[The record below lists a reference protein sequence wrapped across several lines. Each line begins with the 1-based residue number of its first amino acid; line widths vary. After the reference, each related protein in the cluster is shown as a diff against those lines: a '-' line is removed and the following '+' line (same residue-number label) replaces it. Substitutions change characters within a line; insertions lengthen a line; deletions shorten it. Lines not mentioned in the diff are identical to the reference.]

1 MMTISGDLSGKRIFI
16 TGGSR
21 GIGLAIALRAA
32 RDGASVAIA
41 AKTSEPN
48 PKLPGTIHSAAQEI
62 RDAGGVALPIQCDL
76 RDEEQ
81 IAAAVNQAAQ
91 EFGGID
97 ILINNASAINL
108 TPTEATPAKRF
119 DLMFDVNVRG
129 TFLTSQAAIPHLRE
143 SAKAGRNPHI
153 LTLSPPLSM
162 KAKWFQHHVAYT
174 MAKYGMSMCVLG
186 MSEEFR
192 KTGIAINAL
201 WPRTAI
207 DTAALQMIPGVDTA
221 ACRTP
226 EILADAAYVIL
237 NRESKDCTGN
247 FFVDDEVLAS
257 VGITDLEKY
266 SVVPGTTDFLLDF
279 FLD

>member
-1 MMTISGDLSGKRIFI
+1 MSLAGKRIFI

-21 GIGLAIALRAA
+21 GIGLAIALKAA

-41 AKTSEPN
+41 AKTTEAN
-48 PKLPGTIHSAAQEI
+48 PKLPGTIFTAAKEI
-62 RDAGGVALPIQCDL
+62 EEAGGVALPIQCDL

-81 IAAAVNQAAQ
+81 IAASIAKAAA

-108 TPTEATPAKRF
+108 TKTEATPAKRF

-192 KTGIAINAL
+192 KEGIAVNAL

-226 EILADAAYVIL
+226 EILADAAYIIL
-237 NRESKDCTGN
+237 NRESKSCTGN
-247 FFVDDEVLAS
+247 FFVDDELLAS
-257 VGITDLEKY
+257 EGITDLEKY
-266 SVVPGTTDFLLDF
+266 SVVPGTKDFLLDF

>member
-1 MMTISGDLSGKRIFI
+1 MTITGDLSGKRIFI

-41 AKTSEPN
+41 AKTSDPN
-48 PKLPGTIHSAAQEI
+48 PKLPGTIHSAAEEI
-62 RDAGGVALPIQCDL
+62 RAAGGTALPIQCDL
-76 RDEEQ
+76 RDEVQ
-81 IAAAVNQAAQ
+81 IAAAVTQAA
-91 EFGGID
+91 ETFGGID

-129 TFLTSQAAIPHLRE
+129 TFLTSQAAIPHLRA
-143 SAKAGRNPHI
+143 SAEAGRNPHI

-186 MSEEFR
+186 MSEEYR
-192 KTGIAINAL
+192 KTGIAVNAL

-207 DTAALQMIPGVDTA
+207 DTAALQMIPGIDTA
-221 ACRTP
+221 TCRTP

-237 NRESKDCTGN
+237 NRVSKDCTGN

-257 VGITDLEKY
+257 VGVTDLEKY

>member
-1 MMTISGDLSGKRIFI
+1 MTISGDLSGKRIFI

-32 RDGASVAIA
+32 RDGAFVAIA

-62 RDAGGVALPIQCDL
+62 RDAGGIALPIQCDL

-192 KTGIAINAL
+192 KTGIAVNAL

>member
-1 MMTISGDLSGKRIFI
+1 MTITGDLSGKKIFI

-41 AKTSEPN
+41 AKTSDPN
-48 PKLPGTIHSAAQEI
+48 PKLPGTIHSAAEEI
-62 RDAGGVALPIQCDL
+62 RAAGGTALPIQCDL
-76 RDEEQ
+76 RDEVQ
-81 IAAAVNQAAQ
+81 IAAAISQAA
-91 EFGGID
+91 ETFGGID

-129 TFLTSQAAIPHLRE
+129 TFLTSQAAIPHLRA
-143 SAKAGRNPHI
+143 SAEAGRNPHI

-192 KTGIAINAL
+192 KTGIAVNAL

-207 DTAALQMIPGVDTA
+207 DTAALQMIPGIDTA
-221 ACRTP
+221 TCRTP

-237 NRESKDCTGN
+237 NRASKDCTGN

-257 VGITDLEKY
+257 VGVTDLEKY

>member
-1 MMTISGDLSGKRIFI
+1 MTITGDLSGKKIFI

-32 RDGASVAIA
+32 RDGASIAIA

-48 PKLPGTIHSAAQEI
+48 PKLPGTIHSAAEEI
-62 RDAGGVALPIQCDL
+62 RAAGGTALAIQCDL
-76 RDEEQ
+76 RDENQ
-81 IAAAVNQAAQ
+81 IAAAIAQTAA

-129 TFLTSQAAIPHLRE
+129 TFLTSQAAIPHLRA
-143 SAKAGRNPHI
+143 SAEAGRNPHI

-192 KTGIAINAL
+192 ETGIAVNAL

-207 DTAALQMIPGVDTA
+207 DTAALQMIPGIDTA

-237 NRESKDCTGN
+237 NRASKETTGN
-247 FFVDDEVLAS
+247 FFVDDEVLAL
-257 VGITDLEKY
+257 VGVTDLEGY
-266 SVVPGTTDFLLDF
+266 SVVPGTKDFLLDF

>member
-1 MMTISGDLSGKRIFI
+1 MTITGDLSGKKIFI

-32 RDGASVAIA
+32 RDGASIAIA

-48 PKLPGTIHSAAQEI
+48 PKLPGTIHSAAEDI
-62 RDAGGVALPIQCDL
+62 RAAGGTALAIQCDL

-81 IAAAVNQAAQ
+81 IASAVSQAA
-91 EFGGID
+91 EAFGGID

-129 TFLTSQAAIPHLRE
+129 TFLTSQAAIPHLRA
-143 SAKAGRNPHI
+143 SAEAGRNPHI

-192 KTGIAINAL
+192 KTGIAVNAL

-207 DTAALQMIPGVDTA
+207 DTAALQMIPGIDTA

-237 NRESKDCTGN
+237 NRVSKDCTGN

-257 VGITDLEKY
+257 AGITDLEKY

>member
-1 MMTISGDLSGKRIFI
+1 MSLAGKRIFI

-21 GIGLAIALRAA
+21 GIGLAIALKAA
-32 RDGASVAIA
+32 ADGASIAIA
-41 AKTSEPN
+41 AKTAEVN
-48 PKLPGTIHSAAQEI
+48 PKLPGTIYSAAAEI
-62 RDAGGVALPIQCDL
+62 EAAGGVALPIQCDL
-76 RDEEQ
+76 RDEDQ
-81 IAAAVNQAAQ
+81 IAASIAKAAA

-108 TPTEATPAKRF
+108 TKTEATPAKRF

-192 KTGIAINAL
+192 KEGIAVNAL

-226 EILADAAYVIL
+226 EILADAAYIIL
-237 NRESKDCTGN
+237 NRESKSCTGN
-247 FFVDDEVLAS
+247 FFVDDELLAS
-257 VGITDLEKY
+257 EGITDLEKY
-266 SVVPGTTDFLLDF
+266 SVVPGTKDFLLDF

>member
-1 MMTISGDLSGKRIFI
+1 MTISGDLSGKRIFV

-62 RDAGGVALPIQCDL
+62 RDAGGIALPIQCDL

-192 KTGIAINAL
+192 KTGIAVNAL

-237 NRESKDCTGN
+237 NREAKDCTGN

-257 VGITDLEKY
+257 VGVTDLDKY

>member
-1 MMTISGDLSGKRIFI
+1 MSLQGKRIFV

-32 RDGASVAIA
+32 RDGASIAIA
-41 AKTSEPN
+41 AKTAEPN
-48 PKLPGTIHSAAQEI
+48 PKLPGTIYTAAEEI
-62 RDAGGVALPIQCDL
+62 KAAGGTALPIQCDL
-76 RDEEQ
+76 RDESQ
-81 IAAAVNQAAQ
+81 IAAAVQQAADSM
-91 EFGGID
+91 GGID
-97 ILINNASAINL
+97 IVINNASAINL
-108 TPTEATPAKRF
+108 TRTEETPAKRF

-143 SAKAGRNPHI
+143 SAENGRNPHI

-162 KAKWFQHHVAYT
+162 KAKWFKNHVAYT

-186 MSEEFR
+186 MAEEFKR
-192 KTGIAINAL
+192 DGIAVNAL

-226 EILADAAYVIL
+226 EILADSAYIIL
-237 NRESKDCTGN
+237 NRNSKECSGN
-247 FFVDDEVLAS
+247 FFVDDEVLATE
-257 VGITDLEKY
+257 GITDLDKY
-266 SVVPGTTDFLLDF
+266 AVVPGTKDFLLDF

>member
-1 MMTISGDLSGKRIFI
+1 MTITGDLSGKKIFI

-32 RDGASVAIA
+32 RDGASIAIA

-48 PKLPGTIHSAAQEI
+48 PKLPGTIHSAAEEI
-62 RDAGGVALPIQCDL
+62 RAAGGTALAIQCDL
-76 RDEEQ
+76 RDENQ
-81 IAAAVNQAAQ
+81 IAAAIAQTAA

-129 TFLTSQAAIPHLRE
+129 TFLTSQAAIPHLRA
-143 SAKAGRNPHI
+143 SAEAGRNPHI

-192 KTGIAINAL
+192 KTGIAVNAL

-207 DTAALQMIPGVDTA
+207 DTAALQMIPGIDTA

-237 NRESKDCTGN
+237 NRVSKETTGN

-257 VGITDLEKY
+257 VGVTDLEGY
-266 SVVPGTTDFLLDF
+266 SVVPGTKDFLLDF

>member
-1 MMTISGDLSGKRIFI
+1 MTITGDLSGKKIFI

-32 RDGASVAIA
+32 RDGASIAIA

-48 PKLPGTIHSAAQEI
+48 PKLPGTIHSAAEEI
-62 RDAGGVALPIQCDL
+62 RAAGGTALAIQCDL
-76 RDEEQ
+76 RDENQ
-81 IAAAVNQAAQ
+81 ITAAIAQTAA

-129 TFLTSQAAIPHLRE
+129 TFLTSQAAIPHLRA
-143 SAKAGRNPHI
+143 SAEAGRNPHI

-192 KTGIAINAL
+192 MTGIAVNAL

-207 DTAALQMIPGVDTA
+207 DTAALQMIPGIDTA

-237 NRESKDCTGN
+237 NRVSKETTGN

-257 VGITDLEKY
+257 VGVTDLEGY
-266 SVVPGTTDFLLDF
+266 SVVPGTKDFLLDF

>member
-1 MMTISGDLSGKRIFI
+1 MSLAGKRIFI

-21 GIGLAIALRAA
+21 GIGLAIALKAA

-41 AKTSEPN
+41 AKTSEVN
-48 PKLPGTIHSAAQEI
+48 PKLPGTIYSAAAEI
-62 RDAGGVALPIQCDL
+62 EAAGGVALPIQCDL
-76 RDEEQ
+76 RDEAQ
-81 IAAAVNQAAQ
+81 IEASIAKAAA

-108 TPTEATPAKRF
+108 TKTEATPAKRF

-192 KTGIAINAL
+192 KEGIAVNAL

-226 EILADAAYVIL
+226 EILADAAYIIL
-237 NRESKDCTGN
+237 NRESKGCTGN
-247 FFVDDEVLAS
+247 FFVDDELLAS
-257 VGITDLEKY
+257 EGITDLEKY

>member
-1 MMTISGDLSGKRIFI
+1 MTITGDLSGKKIFI

-32 RDGASVAIA
+32 RDGASIAIA
-41 AKTSEPN
+41 AKTSDPN
-48 PKLPGTIHSAAQEI
+48 PKLPGTIHTAAEEI
-62 RDAGGVALPIQCDL
+62 RAAGGTALPIQCDL
-76 RDEEQ
+76 RDENQ
-81 IAAAVNQAAQ
+81 IADAIAQTAA

-129 TFLTSQAAIPHLRE
+129 TFLTSQAAIPHLRS
-143 SAKAGRNPHI
+143 SAEAGRNPHI

-186 MSEEFR
+186 MSEEYR
-192 KTGIAINAL
+192 KTGIAVNAL

-207 DTAALQMIPGVDTA
+207 DTAALQMIPGIDTA

-237 NRESKDCTGN
+237 NRPSKETTGN

-257 VGITDLEKY
+257 VGVTDLEGY
-266 SVVPGTTDFLLDF
+266 SVVPGTKDFLLDF

>member
-1 MMTISGDLSGKRIFI
+1 MSLQGKRIFI

-32 RDGASVAIA
+32 QDGASVAIA
-41 AKTSEPN
+41 AKTSDPN
-48 PKLPGTIHSAAQEI
+48 PKLPGTIHTAAEDI
-62 RDAGGVALPIQCDL
+62 RAAGGTALPIQCDL
-76 RDEEQ
+76 RDENQ
-81 IAAAVNQAAQ
+81 IADAVALAAK

-108 TPTEATPAKRF
+108 TRTEDTPAKRF

-143 SAKAGRNPHI
+143 SAEAGRNPHI

-162 KAKWFQHHVAYT
+162 KAKWFKNHVAYT

-186 MSEEFR
+186 MSEEFKR
-192 KTGIAINAL
+192 DGIAVNAL

-226 EILADAAYVIL
+226 EILSDSAYIIL
-237 NRESKDCTGN
+237 NRNSKECTGN

-257 VGITDLEKY
+257 EGNTDLEKY
-266 SVVPGTTDFLLDF
+266 SVVPGTKDFLLDF

>member
-1 MMTISGDLSGKRIFI
+1 MSLQGKRIFI

-32 RDGASVAIA
+32 RDGASIAIA
-41 AKTSEPN
+41 AKTAEPN
-48 PKLPGTIHSAAQEI
+48 PKLPGTIYTAAEEI
-62 RDAGGVALPIQCDL
+62 KAAGGTALPIQCDL
-76 RDEEQ
+76 RDEAQ
-81 IAAAVNQAAQ
+81 IAAAVAQAAA

-97 ILINNASAINL
+97 ILVNNASAINL
-108 TPTEATPAKRF
+108 TRTEETPAKRF

-129 TFLTSQAAIPHLRE
+129 TFLTSQAAIPFLRD
-143 SAKAGRNPHI
+143 SAEAGRNPHI
-153 LTLSPPLSM
+153 LNLSPPLSM
-162 KAKWFQHHVAYT
+162 KPKWFKNHVAYT

-186 MSEEFR
+186 MSEEFKR
-192 KTGIAINAL
+192 DGIAVNAL

-226 EILADAAYVIL
+226 EILSDSAYIIL
-237 NRESKDCTGN
+237 NRNSKESTVN

-257 VGITDLEKY
+257 EGITDLEKY
-266 SVVPGTTDFLLDF
+266 SVVPGTKDFLLDF

>member
-1 MMTISGDLSGKRIFI
+1 MTIPGDLSGKRIFI

-62 RDAGGVALPIQCDL
+62 RDAGGIALPIQCDL

-81 IAAAVNQAAQ
+81 ITAAVNQAAQ

-192 KTGIAINAL
+192 KTGIAVNAL

-207 DTAALQMIPGVDTA
+207 DTAALQMIPGIDTA

-257 VGITDLEKY
+257 VGVTDLEKY

>member
-1 MMTISGDLSGKRIFI
+1 MTITGDLSGKKIFI

-41 AKTSEPN
+41 AKTSDPN
-48 PKLPGTIHSAAQEI
+48 PKLPGTIHSAAEEI
-62 RDAGGVALPIQCDL
+62 RAAGGTALPIQCDL
-76 RDEEQ
+76 RDETQ
-81 IAAAVNQAAQ
+81 IAAAISQAA
-91 EFGGID
+91 EAFGGID

-129 TFLTSQAAIPHLRE
+129 TFLTSQAAIPHLRA
-143 SAKAGRNPHI
+143 SAEAGRNPHI

-192 KTGIAINAL
+192 KTGIAVNAL

-207 DTAALQMIPGVDTA
+207 DTAALQMIPGIDTA
-221 ACRTP
+221 TCRTP

-237 NRESKDCTGN
+237 NRVSKDCTGN

-257 VGITDLEKY
+257 VGVTDLEKY

>member
-1 MMTISGDLSGKRIFI
+1 MSLQGKRIFI

-41 AKTSEPN
+41 AKTAEPN
-48 PKLPGTIHSAAQEI
+48 PKLPGTIYSAAEEI
-62 RDAGGVALPIQCDL
+62 KAAGGTALPIQCDL
-76 RDEEQ
+76 RDETQ
-81 IAAAVNQAAQ
+81 IAAAVAQAAA

-108 TPTEATPAKRF
+108 TSTAETPAKRF

-129 TFLTSQAAIPHLRE
+129 TFLTSQATIPFLRD
-143 SAKAGRNPHI
+143 SAEAGRNPHI
-153 LTLSPPLSM
+153 LNLSPPLSM
-162 KAKWFQHHVAYT
+162 KPKWFKNHVAYT

-186 MSEEFR
+186 MSEEFKR
-192 KTGIAINAL
+192 DGIAVNAL

-226 EILADAAYVIL
+226 EILSDSAYIIL
-237 NRESKDCTGN
+237 NRNSKECTGN

-257 VGITDLEKY
+257 EGITDLEKY
-266 SVVPGTTDFLLDF
+266 SVVPGTKDFLLDF

>member
-1 MMTISGDLSGKRIFI
+1 MSLAGKRIFI

-32 RDGASVAIA
+32 ADGASIAIA
-41 AKTSEPN
+41 AKTAEEN
-48 PKLPGTIHSAAQEI
+48 PKLPGTIFSAAKDIEA
-62 RDAGGVALPIQCDL
+62 AGGTALPIQCDI
-76 RDEEQ
+76 RDEAAIE
-81 IAAAVNQAAQ
+81 AAVAKAAEQ
-91 EFGGID
+91 FGGLD

-108 TPTEATPAKRF
+108 TPTEKTPAKRF

-129 TFLTSQAAIPHLRE
+129 TFLTSQAAIPHLKE
-143 SAKAGRNPHI
+143 SAAAGRNPHI
-153 LTLSPPLSM
+153 LTMSPPLSM

-186 MSEEFR
+186 MSEEYR
-192 KTGIAINAL
+192 KTGIAVNAL

-207 DTAALQMIPGVDTA
+207 DTAALQMIPGIDTA
-221 ACRTP
+221 TCRTP

-237 NRESKDCTGN
+237 NRASKDCTGN

-257 VGITDLEKY
+257 VGVTDLEKY

>member
-1 MMTISGDLSGKRIFI
+1 MSLAGKRIFI

-32 RDGASVAIA
+32 ADGASIAIA
-41 AKTSEPN
+41 AKTAEEN
-48 PKLPGTIHSAAQEI
+48 PKLPGTIFSAAKEI
-62 RDAGGVALPIQCDL
+62 EATGGTALPIQCDI
-76 RDEEQ
+76 RDEDAIE
-81 IAAAVNQAAQ
+81 AAVNKAAEQ
-91 EFGGID
+91 FGGLD

-108 TPTEATPAKRF
+108 TPTEKTAAKRF

-129 TFLTSQAAIPHLRE
+129 TFLTSQAVIPHLRE

-162 KAKWFQHHVAYT
+162 SPKWFKNHVAYT
-174 MAKYGMSMCVLG
+174 MSKYGMSMCVLG
-186 MSEEFR
+186 MAEEFKR
-192 KTGIAINAL
+192 DGIAVNAL

-207 DTAALQMIPGVDTA
+207 DTAALQMIPGVDTDF
-221 ACRTP
+221 CRKP
-226 EILADAAYVIL
+226 EILSDTAYIIL
-237 NRESKDCTGN
+237 NRDSKTTTGN

-257 VGITDLEKY
+257 EGITDLEKY
-266 SVVPGTTDFLLDF
+266 SVKPGTTDFLLDF

>member
-1 MMTISGDLSGKRIFI
+1 MSLQGKRIFV

-32 RDGASVAIA
+32 RDGASIAIA
-41 AKTSEPN
+41 AKTAEPN
-48 PKLPGTIHSAAQEI
+48 PKLPGTIYTAAEEI
-62 RDAGGVALPIQCDL
+62 KAAGGTALPIQCDL
-76 RDEEQ
+76 RDEAQ
-81 IAAAVNQAAQ
+81 IAAAVQQAADSM
-91 EFGGID
+91 GGID
-97 ILINNASAINL
+97 IVINNASAINL
-108 TPTEATPAKRF
+108 TRTEETPAKRF

-143 SAKAGRNPHI
+143 SAENGRNPHI

-162 KAKWFQHHVAYT
+162 KAKWFKNHVAYT

-186 MSEEFR
+186 MAEEFKR
-192 KTGIAINAL
+192 DGIAVNAL

-226 EILADAAYVIL
+226 EILADSAYIIL
-237 NRESKDCTGN
+237 NRNSKECSGN
-247 FFVDDEVLAS
+247 YFVDDEVLAS
-257 VGITDLEKY
+257 EGITDLDKY
-266 SVVPGTTDFLLDF
+266 AVVPGTKDFLLDF

>member
-1 MMTISGDLSGKRIFI
+1 MSLQGKRIFI

-32 RDGASVAIA
+32 ADGALVAIA
-41 AKTSEPN
+41 AKTSDPN
-48 PKLPGTIHSAAQEI
+48 PKLPGTIHSAAEEI
-62 RDAGGVALPIQCDL
+62 RAAGGTALPIQCDL
-76 RDEEQ
+76 RDENQ
-81 IAAAVNQAAQ
+81 IADAVAQAAK

-108 TPTEATPAKRF
+108 TPTENTPAKRF

-129 TFLTSQAAIPHLRE
+129 TFLTSQATLPHLRE
-143 SAKAGRNPHI
+143 SAEAGRNPHI

-162 KAKWFQHHVAYT
+162 KAKWFKNHVAYT

-186 MSEEFR
+186 MAEEFKR
-192 KTGIAINAL
+192 DGIAVNAL

-226 EILADAAYVIL
+226 EILADTAYIIL
-237 NRESKDCTGN
+237 NRNSKECTGN

-257 VGITDLEKY
+257 EGITDLEKY
-266 SVVPGTTDFLLDF
+266 SVVPGTKDFLLDF